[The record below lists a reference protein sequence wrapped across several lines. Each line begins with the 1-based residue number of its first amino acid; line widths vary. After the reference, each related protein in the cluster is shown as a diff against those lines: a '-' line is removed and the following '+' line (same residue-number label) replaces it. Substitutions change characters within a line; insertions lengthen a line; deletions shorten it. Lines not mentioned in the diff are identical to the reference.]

1 MTSARRF
8 LILAALLALAGAPA
22 AAGPRQDA
30 RAGLARALVALKKD
44 DPRTARVELMNAI
57 KADPSLAEAR
67 IVQARVL
74 LMLGNGRGA
83 QDELDRAAQLGA
95 PLGPMRHLRAHAA
108 LLNGDPEAA
117 LREAAAPDADPKE
130 RLFRTRITGQALQK
144 LERFPEA
151 AHAFDRA
158 LALAPQ
164 ESALWADIAR
174 FNVATGNMAVAQQ
187 AADRALS
194 LAPGSVDALT
204 LKGVLARDRYG
215 LTESTRWFDAAL
227 KRNPDYVP
235 ALTEYAATLIDL
247 GRAGKGLALTPPC
260 AHPCAGPAARL
271 LPSGADRR
279 SGGEL
284 HPRAQPARPHPRRA
298 RRAGGDPA
306 AERRAAYGDR
316 QCDACRGGAETA
328 ARCAAPE
335 HPRPSAPRPGLC
347 RRQPV

>member
-117 LREAAAPDADPKE
+117 LREAAAPDA
-130 RLFRTRITGQALQK
+130 R
-144 LERFPEA
+144 
-151 AHAFDRA
+151 
-158 LALAPQ
+158 
-164 ESALWADIAR
+164 S
-174 FNVATGNMAVAQQ
+174 
-187 AADRALS
+187 
-194 LAPGSVDALT
+194 
-204 LKGVLARDRYG
+204 
-215 LTESTRWFDAAL
+215 
-227 KRNPDYVP
+227 
-235 ALTEYAATLIDL
+235 
-247 GRAGKGLALTPPC
+247 
-260 AHPCAGPAARL
+260 PAAR
-271 LPSGADRR
+271 
-279 SGGEL
+279 
-284 HPRAQPARPHPRRA
+284 RAAL
-298 RRAGGDPA
+298 PA
-306 AERRAAYGDR
+306 ADAA
-316 QCDACRGGAETA
+316 
-328 ARCAAPE
+328 
-335 HPRPSAPRPGLC
+335 
-347 RRQPV
+347 